1 MTKETPKKTI
11 ASVEKAVEVLRLV
24 ARTPD
29 GLGVTELSRALGG
42 GVSATY
48 HLASTLRACGM
59 LEQDKHTKKF
69 RIGFGLLHLASQ
81 AKEQNL
87 LGTLAQPV
95 LDELR
100 DTLGETTSLA
110 VLDGDEIICIARAES
125 TRALKIFA
133 EVGARTAF
141 HFTSGGKLLM
151 AYAPEQ
157 VREAAIAAVRF
168 ERYTP
173 STIVTAEA
181 LRDELTRTAA
191 RGYGVDDGEREEGVT
206 CVAVPVFDRYGDAAA
221 ALSASGPT
229 ARMREQG
236 AEKIAA
242 ALRARADALSAEL
255 GYRAP

>member
-1 MTKETPKKTI
+1 MMKETPKKTI

-24 ARTPD
+24 ARAPD

-48 HLASTLRACGM
+48 HLASTLRFCGM

-100 DTLGETTSLA
+100 DVLGETTSLA
-110 VLDGDEIICIARAES
+110 VLDGDEIVCVARAES

-157 VREAAIAAVRF
+157 ARAAAIDAVKF

-181 LRDELTRTAA
+181 LRDELARTAA
-191 RGYGVDDGEREEGVT
+191 RGFGVDDGEREEGVT
-206 CVAVPVFDRYGDAAA
+206 CVAVPVFDRYGDATA

-242 ALRARADALSAEL
+242 VLRARADELSAEL
-255 GYRAP
+255 GYRAQ